1 MDKGAWAGLFLQLAQ
16 VELNRILQAQ
26 VDRVRNQRMPDR
38 HFKQV
43 GYRPGEIVQ
52 IFEAQVVAPVD
63 SQSVFDRLFSRRN
76 ERGDRFFTSGCVA
89 RSIGFGIELDP
100 VCTGFGGGLTYGA
113 FVLKL

>member
-38 HFKQV
+38 HFEQV

-52 IFEAQVVAPVD
+52 IFEAQVVASVD
-63 SQSVFDRLFSRRN
+63 SQSVFDRLFPDRDRR
-76 ERGDRFFTSGCVA
+76 RSKYGC
-89 RSIGFGIELDP
+89 LW
-100 VCTGFGGGLTYGA
+100 L
-113 FVLKL
+113 